1 MGEGESDDERP
12 REVQTSS
19 LRRADLLTPTLVCDS
34 LQGSGAG
41 SADRPPTPVA
51 KTEGERGSPS
61 PESRPKART
70 VARAR
75 ARISQG
81 RASAGPS
88 RTLEERENGRNMANL
103 YIGIDVAKATLDV
116 AIGSDGEVVQ
126 VENSE
131 GGIARLIERL
141 RESAPTLVV
150 LEATG
155 GYESLVAGALAGQGI
170 AVAVINP
177 RQVRD
182 FAKATGVLAKTDR
195 IDARVLARFAD
206 AVRPEPRALP
216 TKEAKELEE
225 FLSRRR
231 QIVDMLTMEKN
242 RLSIAATERAK
253 KSLKKHITWLEEAL
267 RRANDDIDTAV
278 RNSPAW
284 REQEDLLRSVPGIGP
299 VSARTM
305 LAELPELGTLSRK
318 KIAALVGVAPLNRDS
333 GTIRGSRICWG
344 GRASVRQVLY
354 MAATSA
360 VRCNPVIRRTYLALR
375 ARGKK
380 HKVALVA
387 CMRKLLTILT
397 AMIRDQRRWS
407 PS

>member
-1 MGEGESDDERP
+1 
-12 REVQTSS
+12 
-19 LRRADLLTPTLVCDS
+19 
-34 LQGSGAG
+34 
-41 SADRPPTPVA
+41 
-51 KTEGERGSPS
+51 
-61 PESRPKART
+61 
-70 VARAR
+70 
-75 ARISQG
+75 
-81 RASAGPS
+81 
-88 RTLEERENGRNMANL
+88 MANL
-103 YIGIDVAKATLDV
+103 YVGIDVAKAMLDV

-126 VENSE
+126 AENNE
-131 GGIARLIERL
+131 RGIARLLERL
-141 RESAPTLVV
+141 REMGPTLVV

-155 GYESLVAGALAGQGI
+155 GYEGLVAGALAGNGL
-170 AVAVINP
+170 AVAVVNP

-195 IDARVLARFAD
+195 IDARVLARFAEV
-206 AVRPEPRALP
+206 VRPEPRPLP
-216 TKEAKELEE
+216 TAEAKELEE

-242 RLSIAATERAK
+242 RLSIAATERMK
-253 KSLKKHITWLEEAL
+253 KSLKKHIGWLEEAL

-305 LAELPELGTLSRK
+305 LAELPELGTLDRK
-318 KIAALVGVAPLNRDS
+318 EIACLVGVAPLNRDS
-333 GTIRGSRICWG
+333 GTMKGTRTCWG

-354 MAATSA
+354 MAAISA
-360 VRCNPVIRRTYLALR
+360 VRCNPVIRRAYLALR

-397 AMIRDQRRWS
+397 AMARDKRRWS

>member
-1 MGEGESDDERP
+1 MD
-12 REVQTSS
+12 
-19 LRRADLLTPTLVCDS
+19 
-34 LQGSGAG
+34 
-41 SADRPPTPVA
+41 
-51 KTEGERGSPS
+51 
-61 PESRPKART
+61 
-70 VARAR
+70 
-75 ARISQG
+75 
-81 RASAGPS
+81 
-88 RTLEERENGRNMANL
+88 MANQ
-103 YIGIDVAKATLDV
+103 YVGIDVAKATLDV
-116 AIGSDGEVVQ
+116 ALGSDGEVVQ

-131 GGIARLIERL
+131 AGIARLLERL
-141 RESAPTLVV
+141 GELAPTLVV

-155 GYESLVAGALAGQGI
+155 GYESVVAGAIVGRGI
-170 AVAVINP
+170 PVAVVNP

-195 IDARVLARFAD
+195 IDARVLARFAE
-206 AVRPEPRALP
+206 AVRPEPRPLP
-216 TKEAKELEE
+216 TAEAKELDEY
-225 FLSRRR
+225 LGRRR
-231 QIVDMLTMEKN
+231 QLVDMLTMEKN
-242 RLSIAATERAK
+242 RQSIATTERMK
-253 KSLKKHITWLEEAL
+253 KSLKKHVDWLEEAL
-267 RRANDDIDTAV
+267 RRANDDIDKAI

-305 LAELPELGTLSRK
+305 LAELPELGQLNRK

-333 GTIRGSRICWG
+333 GTLQGGRTCWG

-354 MAATSA
+354 MAALSA
-360 VRCNPVIRRTYLALR
+360 VRCNPIIRRTYVALR

-397 AMIRDQRRWS
+397 AMVRDQRRWS